1 MIKNIS
7 LRYGLIAGISTVAY
21 FLLFYLVNPRNMFL
35 PWLSWSSLLIYII
48 CMWLGCKAFFNENKA
63 EASFRF
69 FLREAFAIY
78 IIANLVYF
86 LFYYLMLEVFDPSLI
101 YVQAE
106 VGLAQL
112 EQYADRL
119 DSKQFEQ
126 LKERLESE
134 DLGLKLN
141 DVLMAFG
148 NSAIG
153 GFIIALAVAG
163 VFNKSVEGQ

>member
-1 MIKNIS
+1 
-7 LRYGLIAGISTVAY
+7 
-21 FLLFYLVNPRNMFL
+21 MFL
-35 PWLSWSSLLIYII
+35 PWVSWSSLIVYII
-48 CMWLGCKAFFNENKA
+48 CMWLGCKAFYNENK
-63 EASFRF
+63 ENASFRF
-69 FLREAFAIY
+69 LLREAFAIY
-78 IIANLVYF
+78 IVANLVYF

-106 VGLAQL
+106 VGLEQL
-112 EQYADRL
+112 EQYADRM

-126 LKERLESE
+126 IKETLENE

-141 DVLMAFG
+141 DVLLAFG